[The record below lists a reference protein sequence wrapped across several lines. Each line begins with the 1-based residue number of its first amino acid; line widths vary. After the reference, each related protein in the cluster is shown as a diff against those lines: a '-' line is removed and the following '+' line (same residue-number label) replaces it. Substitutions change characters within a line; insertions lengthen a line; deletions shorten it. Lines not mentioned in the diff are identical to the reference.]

1 MKIWSVDLVTET
13 FSEQIDVQGLESW
26 TDQVT
31 DLAGVSLL
39 LLKAMLAIQFETRT
53 HLLTP
58 LRYYS
63 IHFHRLPL
71 TRSTVLFTSYPRK
84 AKWCYSQP

>member
-1 MKIWSVDLVTET
+1 MKIWSVDLVTGT

-39 LLKAMLAIQFETRT
+39 LVLVFVLWRYETRT

-58 LRYYS
+58 VGYYS
-63 IHFHRLPL
+63 IHFFRLPL
-71 TRSTVLFTSYPRK
+71 TRSTGLFTSYPRK
-84 AKWCYSQP
+84 ARRYCSQP